1 MPTKAQLKQVAMP
14 KTLLKEYHVVGRKVP
29 VPPNEVKKTPG
40 DMSPQIFRM
49 RIFAP
54 NEVIAKS
61 RYWYFMHQFSKAK
74 KSTGEIL
81 TVNEVRERNPHVIK
95 NFGIQIKYNSRSGT
109 HNMYKEY
116 RDVSLCGAVE
126 QMYAE
131 LAGRHRARFASIQI
145 VSTHLVPAGVK
156 AQLDYNPE
164 IHGDE
169 LPTAVKRASMK
180 EFLDSQVKFPLSHRI
195 PRASSK
201 TLRSTFV
208 ARRPTTFV
216 G

>member
-29 VPPNEVKKTPG
+29 VPPNELKKTPG
-40 DMSPQIFRM
+40 DMAPQIFRM

-81 TVNEVRERNPHVIK
+81 TVNEVRERNSNVIK

-109 HNMYKEY
+109 HNMCV
-116 RDVSLCGAVE
+116 RRASAPRG
-126 QMYAE
+126 
-131 LAGRHRARFASIQI
+131 RARTQA
-145 VSTHLVPAGVK
+145 
-156 AQLDYNPE
+156 
-164 IHGDE
+164 
-169 LPTAVKRASMK
+169 RA
-180 EFLDSQVKFPLSHRI
+180 PLYYGNCVF
-195 PRASSK
+195 RAR
-201 TLRSTFV
+201 TR
-208 ARRPTTFV
+208 
-216 G
+216 

>member
-40 DMSPQIFRM
+40 DMAPQIFRM

-81 TVNEVRERNPHVIK
+81 TVNEVREKNSNVIK
-95 NFGIQIKYNSRSGT
+95 NYGIQIKYNSRSGT

-145 VSTHLVPAGVK
+145 VSTHLVPAGIK
-156 AQLDYNPE
+156 ASLDYNPE
-164 IHGDE
+164 VDGDV
-169 LPTAVKRASMK
+169 LPPAVSRASMK
-180 EFLDSQVKFPLSHRI
+180 EFLDSQVKFPLAHRI